1 MKKNKFILA
10 AAFAAVLVSCS
21 QDENLNSSNDYTQL
35 INSGQ
40 IAFATTNASKAD
52 TRAGE
57 TLTELSNFY
66 VTAVNNS
73 NAYYFKEQQFNKE
86 GSVFTSPTKFYWPT
100 TGTLSFYAVNYM
112 GTISSATAV
121 PTYTYT
127 EWDGN
132 KDLVAATVKASEK
145 QIPCPLT
152 FKHLTAKV
160 GYSAK
165 AKDQTEELSYSLYA
179 VRMTTPAKG
188 TYTFDNASQG
198 TGTWSIDNNTTKTY
212 DYGLPSSGVTFNQ
225 TGNNASGNTTFNVL
239 PVTDGNITFEVEYKV
254 LKNGNVISDFTG
266 TNKKTVTVSAPNLT
280 PGKKYV
286 YNFLLTRGTDETITF
301 TTTVTAW
308 ETGDTQDVD
317 VYNDYSL
324 IDVNNAN
331 LADVVNLYSDIRD
344 MAAQYISDNGI
355 TANPDLYVCQY
366 GRINRYNDATWQIAG
381 GTLNEGFKTMADQ
394 YYSKFSQIQK
404 INLPNGDVLDA
415 PHFWAV
421 LNTMMTGFGDL
432 GGWGGD
438 LVEFAANVKAD
449 NSLSFPSGNFDRED
463 WVSDADGYNIYTLY
477 PDNILLGLK
486 TYYTS
491 TLTEK
496 YRVIT
501 FKTEETIATRFQNS
515 SKYTYLAVL
524 MKQKGVTST
533 DVALAAQKMQDYIDA
548 NSR

>member
-10 AAFAAVLVSCS
+10 AAFAAALVSCS

-57 TLTELSNFY
+57 TLTSLSNFY

-73 NAYYFKEQQFNKE
+73 NAYYFTEQQFSKD

-100 TGTLSFYAVNYM
+100 TGTLSFYAVNYK

-160 GYSAK
+160 GYKAL

-198 TGTWSIDNNTTKTY
+198 TGTWNIDNNTTKTY

-225 TGNNASGNTTFNVL
+225 TGSNASGNTTFNVL
-239 PVTDGNITFEVEYKV
+239 PVTNGNITFEVEYKV

-266 TNKKTVTVSAPNLT
+266 TNKKTVTVTNPNLT

-301 TTTVTAW
+301 STTVSAW

-317 VYNDYSL
+317 FPLCEPDGYVDGYPYITINGVKWATMNIGATKETEYGLYFAWGDTQGHCLNGVQDYEFTEANYNNSAAKAIAKNLSGSNDAAY
-324 IDVNNAN
+324 VNMGTHWRMPTKTE
-331 LADVVNLYSDIRD
+331 LAAFENGENITINGVDGVKITDNTSKKFIFIPGAGFC
-344 MAAQYISDNGI
+344 AADEIGATFSPGGCYYRSSSYDSTDSAWSFEEYDGNKNMQ
-355 TANPDLYVCQY
+355 LF
-366 GRINRYNDATWQIAG
+366 NRY
-381 GTLNEGFKTMADQ
+381 EG
-394 YYSKFSQIQK
+394 YSIR
-404 INLPNGDVLDA
+404 
-415 PHFWAV
+415 AV
-421 LNTMMTGFGDL
+421 CN
-432 GGWGGD
+432 
-438 LVEFAANVKAD
+438 
-449 NSLSFPSGNFDRED
+449 
-463 WVSDADGYNIYTLY
+463 
-477 PDNILLGLK
+477 
-486 TYYTS
+486 
-491 TLTEK
+491 
-496 YRVIT
+496 
-501 FKTEETIATRFQNS
+501 
-515 SKYTYLAVL
+515 
-524 MKQKGVTST
+524 
-533 DVALAAQKMQDYIDA
+533 
-548 NSR
+548 